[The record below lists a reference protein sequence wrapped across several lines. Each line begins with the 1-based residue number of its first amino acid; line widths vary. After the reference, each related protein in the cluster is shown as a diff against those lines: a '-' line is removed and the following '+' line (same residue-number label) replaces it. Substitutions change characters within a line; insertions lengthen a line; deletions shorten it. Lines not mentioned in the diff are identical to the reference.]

1 MASEVPKILPDVLAP
16 GLKVVFIGTAAGTVS
31 ARRGAY
37 YAGPGNRFW
46 PTLHEIGL
54 TPHVIEPQY
63 FMMALEYGIGLTDL
77 AKHTAGAD
85 NSLRVQDFDTH
96 ALRWKIRRAAPLA
109 VAFNGKRAA
118 NVFYGRR
125 DLEVGR
131 LKALLGNSAVF
142 VLPSTSSMAKRYWDI
157 EPWQALADWL
167 HARETPPEDAPPAD
181 AAEHAPDS
189 QDAADA
195 ATPSQDT

>member
-1 MASEVPKILPDVLAP
+1 MTSDVPKILPDVLAP
-16 GLKVVFIGTAAGTVS
+16 GLKVVFIGTAAGNVS
-31 ARRGAY
+31 AKRGAY

-54 TPHVIEPQY
+54 TPHVIEPQF

-85 NSLRVQDFDTH
+85 SSLRVQDFDTH
-96 ALRWKIRRAAPLA
+96 ALRWKIKRAAPLA

-131 LKALLGNSAVF
+131 LKVPLGNSAVF
-142 VLPSTSSMAKRYWDI
+142 VLPSTSAMAKKYWDI
-157 EPWQALADWL
+157 SLWQALADWL
-167 HARETPPEDAPPAD
+167 KSQEPPASD
-181 AAEHAPDS
+181 ET
-189 QDAADA
+189 ADDQ
-195 ATPSQDT
+195 PVEP

>member
-1 MASEVPKILPDVLAP
+1 MGSEVPKILPDVLAP

-31 ARRGAY
+31 ARLGAY

-96 ALRWKIRRAAPLA
+96 ALRWKIKRAAPLA

-125 DLEVGR
+125 DIEVGR
-131 LKALLGNSAVF
+131 LNQPLGASAVF
-142 VLPSTSSMAKRYWDI
+142 VLPSTSGMAKRYWDI
-157 EPWQALADWL
+157 ERWQALADWL
-167 HARETPPEDAPPAD
+167 RARETPPEDPPPESDAP
-181 AAEHAPDS
+181 
-189 QDAADA
+189 Q
-195 ATPSQDT
+195 TPE